1 MSVVLE
7 FSVFPLDRG
16 VSVSEEVS
24 QVIEMIHN
32 SGVEYQ
38 LTAMGTLIETSN
50 LADAFAIVERATQ
63 LIHNTGCQRVYAA
76 VKIDSRPAREHGLQG
91 KIRSIQDRLGDIDL
105 NPDVDSGQ

>member
-32 SGVEYQ
+32 SGIDYQ

-50 LADAFAIVERATQ
+50 LAEALAIVEKATQ
-63 LIHNTGCQRVYAA
+63 LIHSTGCQRVYAA
-76 VKIDSRPAREHGLQG
+76 VKIDSRPTREHGLQG
-91 KIRSIQDRLGDIDL
+91 KIRSIQDRLGDINL
-105 NPDVDSGQ
+105 NPGIESEQ